1 MHLEIYKLISH
12 YVEDNLL
19 LSYKLPLKSHLL
31 FYLYDS
37 KKQIMQIKFPKPLT
51 IAGTLL
57 FLLIAIACNKDKE
70 TKQAPPPTI
79 QVVEVLQKDVPIYEY
94 FVGQVYGQED
104 ISINARVE
112 GFLTGMYFEEGR
124 RVEKGT
130 LLYTIDAEPFIAAVA
145 GEKSK
150 VAEAQTR
157 VVNAENEYAR
167 YQPLA
172 ETQAVSQSDVDY
184 TKATRDASLA
194 GLEAAKASL
203 RMAEINLSYTQ
214 VKAPISGFIGKTLAR
229 VGEFVGR
236 SPNPVILNT
245 VSRVANVRVHFFL
258 TESQYL
264 FLAREIRSRQGVVDR
279 PAEAK
284 VDITLILSDGS
295 THPHNGKVD
304 FINREVDAETG
315 AILIQATF
323 PNPELILRPG
333 QFARVKIMMK
343 QDNGA
348 VLVPQRCVNELQG
361 QYSVFVVNS
370 ENKIESRQIK
380 IAEKYNDFYI
390 VAEGLK
396 AKDKI
401 VLEGL
406 QKVGSGMEV
415 VPVVTEFESQTI
427 E

>member
-1 MHLEIYKLISH
+1 MQLKSPK
-12 YVEDNLL
+12 L
-19 LSYKLPLKSHLL
+19 LSTVG
-31 FYLYDS
+31 
-37 KKQIMQIKFPKPLT
+37 I
-51 IAGTLL
+51 LL
-57 FLLIAIACNKDKE
+57 FLFIIAACDKDKE
-70 TKQAPPPTI
+70 AKQAPPPNI
-79 QVVEVLQKDVPIYEY
+79 QVVEVIQQDVPIYEY

-104 ISINARVE
+104 ININARVE
-112 GFLTGMYFEEGR
+112 GFLTGIYFIEGR
-124 RVEKGT
+124 RIEKGK
-130 LLYTIDAEPFIAAVA
+130 LLYTIDPEPFIAAVA
-145 GEKSK
+145 SENSK

-157 VVNAENEYAR
+157 LVNAENEYAR
-167 YQPLA
+167 YKPLA
-172 ETQAVSQSDVDY
+172 ETEAVSQSDVDFAQ
-184 TKATRDASLA
+184 ATRDASLA

-203 RMAEINLSYTQ
+203 RMSEIHLSYTK
-214 VKAPISGFIGKTLAR
+214 VKSPITGFIGKTQAR

-245 VSRVANVRVHFFL
+245 VSTVESIRVHFFL

-264 FLAREIRSRQGVVDR
+264 FLAREVRARQGERR
-279 PAEAK
+279 PTEANLE
-284 VDITLILSDGS
+284 ITLILSDGS
-295 THPHNGKVD
+295 THPHPGKVD

-315 AILIQATF
+315 AILVQATF
-323 PNPELILRPG
+323 PNPDLILRPG

-348 VLVPQRCVNELQG
+348 LLVPQRCVNELQG

-380 IAEKYNDFYI
+380 IAVKFNDYYI
-390 VAEGLK
+390 VADGLK

-427 E
+427 IE

>member
-1 MHLEIYKLISH
+1 MVYFCSPKNYIMH
-12 YVEDNLL
+12 
-19 LSYKLPLKSHLL
+19 
-31 FYLYDS
+31 
-37 KKQIMQIKFPKPLT
+37 IKFTKP
-51 IAGTLL
+51 ITLL
-57 FLLIAIACNKDKE
+57 VVLIVATACDKDKVA
-70 TKQAPPPTI
+70 KKAPPPSI
-79 QVVEVLQKDVPIYEY
+79 NVVEVIQKDVPIYNY

-112 GFLTGMYFEEGR
+112 GFLTGMFFDEGR
-124 RVEKGT
+124 RVEKGK
-130 LLYTIDAEPFIAAVA
+130 LLYSIDAEPFIAAVA
-145 GEKSK
+145 VEKSK

-157 VVNAENEYAR
+157 LVNAENEYAR

-214 VKAPISGFIGKTLAR
+214 VKAPITGFIGKTLAR

-245 VSRVANVRVHFFL
+245 VSSVANVRVQFFL
-258 TESQYL
+258 TETQYL
-264 FLAREIRSRQGVVDR
+264 FLAREIRSRQEIENR
-279 PAEAK
+279 PAEYK
-284 VDITLILSDGS
+284 VEITLILSDGS
-295 THPHNGKVD
+295 IHPHSGKVD

-315 AILIQATF
+315 AILVQATF

-343 QDNGA
+343 QENGA
-348 VLVPQRCVNELQG
+348 LLVPQRCVNELQG

-370 ENKIESRQIK
+370 ENIIESRKIK
-380 IAEKYNDFYI
+380 IGEKFNDYYL

-396 AKDKI
+396 ANDKI

-415 VPVVTEFESQTI
+415 VPVVTKFESQTNTN
-427 E
+427 

>member
-1 MHLEIYKLISH
+1 MY
-12 YVEDNLL
+12 
-19 LSYKLPLKSHLL
+19 
-31 FYLYDS
+31 
-37 KKQIMQIKFPKPLT
+37 IKFTKSISLVVF
-51 IAGTLL
+51 L
-57 FLLIAIACNKDKE
+57 FIAIGCNKDKLA
-70 TKQAPPPTI
+70 KQAPPPSI
-79 QVVEVLQKDVPIYEY
+79 NVVEVIQKDVPIFNY

-112 GFLTGMYFEEGR
+112 GFLTGIYFEEGR

-145 GEKSK
+145 SEKSK

-157 VVNAENEYAR
+157 LVNAENEYAR

-203 RMAEINLSYTQ
+203 RMSEINLSYTR
-214 VKAPISGFIGKTLAR
+214 VKAPITGFIGKTLAR

-236 SPNPVILNT
+236 SPNPVIINT
-245 VSRVANVRVHFFL
+245 VSRVENVRVEFFL

-264 FLAREIRSRQGVVDR
+264 FLAREIRAQQGVVDR
-279 PAEAK
+279 PADAE
-284 VDITLILSDGS
+284 VDITLILADDSV
-295 THPHNGKVD
+295 HPHSGRVD

-315 AILIQATF
+315 AILVQATF

-333 QFARVKIMMK
+333 QFARVQIMMK
-343 QDNGA
+343 QDNDA
-348 VLVPQRCVNELQG
+348 LLVPQRCVNELQG

-370 ENKIESRQIK
+370 ENKIESRQVK
-380 IAEKYNDFYI
+380 IDQKFNDYYI
-390 VAEGLK
+390 IAEGLEV
-396 AKDKI
+396 KDKI

-406 QKVGSGMEV
+406 QRVGSGMEV
-415 VPVVTEFESQTI
+415 VPVVTKFESQTI
-427 E
+427 EQ